1 MLRSVHWAT
10 GLFMI
15 MVFLA
20 VDRVPLP
27 GLESISMVTV
37 PLKSATSCSDAS
49 YTVART
55 GVMTWPTCTVWGSSV
70 KTRWVAP
77 PGGGATQ
84 VIAKVACAVAPDG
97 TVTVSGSGPLTAQF
111 AATPLKDSEWSPA
124 ETLLSVIFALMPIR
138 LLVPPSSVTVYPS
151 GSRFAPVV
159 LVVIVRLPVGG
170 GGGGT
175 GVTLNGSL
183 SAIGVVAPNAALR
196 V

>member
-10 GLFMI
+10 GLVMI
-15 MVFLA
+15 MVLPA
-20 VDRVPLP
+20 VGRVPLP

-97 TVTVSGSGPLTAQF
+97 TVPVSGPGRLTAHV
-111 AATPLKDSEWSPA
+111 AA
-124 ETLLSVIFALMPIR
+124 R
-138 LLVPPSSVTVYPS
+138 PPDES
-151 GSRFAPVV
+151 GR
-159 LVVIVRLPVGG
+159 
-170 GGGGT
+170 
-175 GVTLNGSL
+175 
-183 SAIGVVAPNAALR
+183 
-196 V
+196 